1 MQRVMMMGPV
11 ASGKTSLIQRL
22 KGESIHYI
30 KTQAIEFDGAAIDTP
45 GEYIENR
52 QYLYALTVTA
62 CDADIVVFTQDA
74 ASGEMWY
81 SPGQSTMFNARVIG
95 VVTKIDL
102 ATRQQIDAARDALA
116 LAGAEEIFEVSNVK
130 GDGIETLLEYITG
143 LDDNMDSEH
152 V

>member
-1 MQRVMMMGPV
+1 MQKLMMMGPV
-11 ASGKTSLIQRL
+11 GSGKTSLIQRL
-22 KGESIHYI
+22 RGETVHYV
-30 KTQAIEFDGAAIDTP
+30 KTQAIEFDGSSIDTP

-81 SPGQSTMFNARVIG
+81 SPGQSSMFNARVIG

-102 ATRQQIDAARDALA
+102 ATRKQIDEARQVLA
-116 LAGAEEIFEVSNVK
+116 LAGAEEIFEVSNME
-130 GDGIETLLEYITG
+130 GDGIDALLAYLVG
-143 LDDNMDSEH
+143 LDETDGGRI
-152 V
+152 